1 MNTNGNEDGL
11 FLDEICISPAVW
23 TGLWPSSTG
32 RPGDVPTAI
41 DPSGPG
47 EQMRTLF
54 FSRAKAARLP
64 LVAPDHADREASARR
79 VGEEIDR

>member
-32 RPGDVPTAI
+32 RPGGVPPAI
-41 DPSGPG
+41 DRSGPG

-54 FSRAKAARLP
+54 FSGAKAAGLP
-64 LVAPDHADREASARR
+64 LVAPDRPNAEASARR
-79 VGEEIDR
+79 VGTEIGQ

>member
-54 FSRAKAARLP
+54 FFQGKGCKVAARCP
-64 LVAPDHADREASARR
+64 
-79 VGEEIDR
+79 